1 MDETTTETTTET
13 VDARGIMDITD
24 HEIDAALAALDC

>member
-1 MDETTTETTTET
+1 MDETANETATET
-13 VDARGIMDITD
+13 VDAAGIMDITD